1 MHRNFAI
8 ALNPSRHYEE
18 RLRDVVIR
26 ISLYTFRI
34 RYANKERIATTSLRT
49 GLAMTQEILRQR
61 KKAARSF
68 DRAVW
73 ENIS

>member
-1 MHRNFAI
+1 MHLNLAI

-68 DRAVW
+68 DRAVLG
-73 ENIS
+73 NIS